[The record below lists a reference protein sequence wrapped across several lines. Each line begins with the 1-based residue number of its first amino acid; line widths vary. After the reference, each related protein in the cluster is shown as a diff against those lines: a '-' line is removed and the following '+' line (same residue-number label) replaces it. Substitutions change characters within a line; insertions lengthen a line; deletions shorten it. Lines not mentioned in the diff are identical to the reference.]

1 MVAIMQIFIF
11 LGAPGAGK
19 GTAAARI
26 AQKTS
31 ARHISTGAMLRESVK
46 HGTPA
51 GLAAKSY
58 MDKGALVP
66 DQVLIDMIGELLAT
80 APADS
85 IFLFDGFP
93 RNESQAKQL
102 DSLAAK
108 YHADVKAAICLD
120 VPEAILLKRLGG
132 RRVCPSCGL
141 GFHVE
146 SLRPKQEGIC
156 DACQTPLVIRAD
168 DKPETI
174 KRRLEVYEEQTAPLI
189 AWYEKAGKI
198 SHIDGSANV
207 DLTVDKVLAVM
218 NG

>member
-1 MVAIMQIFIF
+1 MIQIFIF

-19 GTAAARI
+19 GTAAARV
-26 AQKTS
+26 AQKSS
-31 ARHISTGAMLRESVK
+31 ALHISTGAMLRDSVK
-46 HGTPA
+46 KGTPA

-66 DQVLIDMIGELLAT
+66 DQVLVDMIGELLAT

-93 RNESQAKQL
+93 RNVSQAQQL
-102 DSLAAK
+102 DSLAEQHRAN
-108 YHADVKAAICLD
+108 VKAALCLD
-120 VPEAILLKRLGG
+120 VPESILLKRLSG
-132 RRVCPSCGL
+132 RRVCPACGM

-146 SLRPKQEGIC
+146 SLPPKQEGIC
-156 DACQTPLVIRAD
+156 DACHAALIIRAD
-168 DKPETI
+168 DTPATI
-174 KRRLEVYEEQTAPLI
+174 KHRLEVYEEQTAPLI

-198 SHIDGSANV
+198 NHIDGSA
-207 DLTVDKVLAVM
+207 DADITVGKVLAVM

>member
-1 MVAIMQIFIF
+1 MQIFVF

-31 ARHISTGAMLRESVK
+31 ARHISTGAMLRESLK
-46 HGTPA
+46 RGTPA

-58 MDKGALVP
+58 MDRGALVP
-66 DQVLIDMIGELLAT
+66 DQVLVDMIGELLAV

-85 IFLFDGFP
+85 VFLFDGFP

-132 RRVCPSCGL
+132 RRVCPACGM

-146 SLRPKQEGIC
+146 SLPPKQEGIC
-156 DACQTPLVIRAD
+156 DACGAALVIRAD
-168 DKPETI
+168 DTPETI
-174 KRRLEVYEEQTAPLI
+174 KHRLKVYEEQTAPLI
-189 AWYEKAGKI
+189 AWYEKIGKI
-198 SHIDGSANV
+198 SHVDGSANA
-207 DLTVDKVLAVM
+207 DATVNTVLSAM
-218 NG
+218 NR

>member
-1 MVAIMQIFIF
+1 MAIMQIFIF

-26 AQKTS
+26 AQKTL
-31 ARHISTGAMLRESVK
+31 ARHISTGAMLRAALK
-46 HGTPA
+46 NGTPA

-85 IFLFDGFP
+85 VFLFDGFP
-93 RNESQAKQL
+93 RNVSQAQQL

-108 YHADVKAAICLD
+108 YHANVKAAICLD
-120 VPEAILLKRLGG
+120 VPESILLKRLGG
-132 RRVCPSCGL
+132 RRVCPACGM

-146 SLRPKQEGIC
+146 SLPPKQEGIC
-156 DACQTPLVIRAD
+156 DACNTKLVIRAD
-168 DKPETI
+168 DTPETI
-174 KRRLEVYEEQTAPLI
+174 KHRLEVYEEQTAPLV

-198 SHIDGSANV
+198 SHIDGSADV

>member
-1 MVAIMQIFIF
+1 MKIFVF

-19 GTAAARI
+19 GTVAARI

-31 ARHISTGAMLRESVK
+31 ARHVSTGAMLREALK
-46 HGTPA
+46 KGTSA

-58 MDKGALVP
+58 MDQGALVP
-66 DQVLIDMIGELLAT
+66 DQVLVDMIGELLAL
-80 APADS
+80 ASADS

-93 RNESQAKQL
+93 RNESQARQL
-102 DSLAAK
+102 DGLAVQ

-120 VPEAILLKRLGG
+120 VPEAVLLKRLSG
-132 RRVCPSCGL
+132 RRVCPACSM

-146 SLRPKQEGIC
+146 SLPPKREGIC
-156 DACQTPLVIRAD
+156 DACDAALVIRAD

-174 KRRLEVYEEQTAPLI
+174 KHRLEVYEEQTAPLI
-189 AWYEKAGKI
+189 AWYTNAGKI
-198 SHIDGSANV
+198 SHVDGAGDAGVIV
-207 DLTVDKVLAVM
+207 DRVLSVM